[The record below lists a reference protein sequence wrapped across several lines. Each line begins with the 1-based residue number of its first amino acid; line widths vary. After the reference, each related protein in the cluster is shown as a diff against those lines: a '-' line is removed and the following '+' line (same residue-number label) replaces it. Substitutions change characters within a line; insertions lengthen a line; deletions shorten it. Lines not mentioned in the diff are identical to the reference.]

1 MPCLPHNSFRFSSS
15 HTKSRIVATLK
26 AFEAGLRQ
34 QDPAFCKCPSSLLSI
49 MPPTLDTFRQQFPA
63 LQNKAYFNYGG
74 QGPMPEQAIAAIQ
87 QAHHH
92 TQTIGPFSNAA
103 NSWIAE
109 KMEGTR
115 TAIAAELQVAPATV
129 TLTEDV
135 TVGCNIPLW
144 GLDWRE
150 GDHILLSDC
159 EHPGVIAAIAE
170 IRHRFGVKVSTCPLL
185 ETLNAGDPAAVIAQH
200 LRPTTRLLVISHIL
214 WNTGQVL
221 PLAKI
226 MSVCRQHPTQ
236 SAPVRVLVDAA
247 QSVGVLPLNLVDL
260 EVDFYAFTC
269 HKWLCG
275 PAGIGGL
282 YIQPECL
289 SEIRPTFIG
298 WRGITK
304 NPQGYPTGWQPDGRR
319 FEIATSDFTLYSGLQ
334 AAIATHHTWGTASDR
349 YQRIVELSAY
359 LWQHLNEL
367 PHITCLRAAPPE
379 SGLVSFQVQSSL
391 CHDAIVKTLE
401 KQGFFLR
408 TLLYP
413 DCIRACVHYLT
424 LTSEVDRLVK
434 ALAVF
439 VS

>member
-1 MPCLPHNSFRFSSS
+1 MP
-15 HTKSRIVATLK
+15 
-26 AFEAGLRQ
+26 
-34 QDPAFCKCPSSLLSI
+34 LS
-49 MPPTLDTFRQQFPA
+49 LDTFRQQFPA
-63 LQNKAYFNYGG
+63 LQNKTYFNYGG
-74 QGPMPEQAIAAIQ
+74 QGPMPEQAIAAMQ
-87 QAHHH
+87 QAHYH

-103 NSWIAE
+103 NSWIAQE
-109 KMEGTR
+109 MERLR
-115 TAIAAELQVAPATV
+115 TAIASELQVPASTM

-159 EHPGVIAAIAE
+159 EHPGVIAAIEE

-185 ETLNAGDPAAVIAQH
+185 ETLNTGDPAAVIAQH

-236 SAPVRVLVDAA
+236 YAPVRVLVDAA

-260 EVDFYAFTC
+260 EVDFYAFTG

-282 YIQPECL
+282 YVHPERL

-304 NPQGYPTGWQPDGRR
+304 DSQGYPVGWQTDGRR
-319 FEIATSDFTLYSGLQ
+319 FEIATSDFTLYSALQ
-334 AAIATHHTWGTASDR
+334 VAIATHHTWGTAAAR
-349 YQRIVELSAY
+349 YQRILKLSAD
-359 LWQHLNEL
+359 LWQRLNKL
-367 PHITCLRAAPPE
+367 PCITCLRTSPPE
-379 SGLVSFQVQSSL
+379 SGLVSFQIQSSL
-391 CHDAIVKTLE
+391 SHDAIVKALE
-401 KQGFFLR
+401 KQGFLLR
-408 TLLYP
+408 TILHP
-413 DCIRACVHYLT
+413 DCIRACVHYFT
-424 LTSEVDRLVK
+424 LESDIDQLVG
-434 ALAVF
+434 AIASLL
-439 VS
+439 